1 MVVYRPASGGGL
13 RPTRCGAWLLGVTSP
28 SVCAPATQRCLER
41 SVGMA
46 KGFTVSLEKCP
57 KNMENLV
64 GFGEFMA

>member
-1 MVVYRPASGGGL
+1 
-13 RPTRCGAWLLGVTSP
+13 
-28 SVCAPATQRCLER
+28 
-41 SVGMA
+41 MA